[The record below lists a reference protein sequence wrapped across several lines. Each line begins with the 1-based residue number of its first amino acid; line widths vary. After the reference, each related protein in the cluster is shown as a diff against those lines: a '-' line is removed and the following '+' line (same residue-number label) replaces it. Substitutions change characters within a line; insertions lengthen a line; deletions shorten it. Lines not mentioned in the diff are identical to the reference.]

1 MIELAFDV
9 DNFNKPKTYENGDAK
24 AIQLHH
30 SLSAKQTT
38 SLTQG
43 LAFEIRRYR
52 FNEIDGAS
60 STIENDLRA
69 HCMKYLPD
77 IYIESLQVQVVNSNN
92 LYILLTIVDDAT
104 KSDNTIVF
112 SVSNKVTQLLV
123 DLVN

>member
-9 DNFNKPKTYENGDAK
+9 DNFNKPKEYKDGDAK

-38 SLTQG
+38 SLTKG

-52 FNEIDGAS
+52 FNEIQGAA
-60 STIENDLRA
+60 STIENSLRE
-69 HCMKYLPD
+69 HCTKYLPE
-77 IYIESLQVQVVNSNN
+77 IYIEALQVQIVNNN
-92 LYILLTIVDDAT
+92 SLYILLTLLDET
-104 KSDNTIVF
+104 TQTDNTIVF

-123 DLVN
+123 DLVS